1 MNEQTAHER
10 QSGLGGWDGWYNRD
24 LEIGK
29 ERTVYPL
36 SRAMRTTVENEGP
49 SAEPVENSLKM

>member
-1 MNEQTAHER
+1 MNEQHMVC
-10 QSGLGGWDGWYNRD
+10 QGWADADGII
-24 LEIGK
+24 EIGEGT

>member
-1 MNEQTAHER
+1 MNVRSDFRWADR
-10 QSGLGGWDGWYNRD
+10 
-24 LEIGK
+24 EIGE

-36 SRAMRTTVENEGP
+36 SRAVRTTVENEGP

>member
-1 MNEQTAHER
+1 MNEPTPPPHTHHIHEC
-10 QSGLGGWDGWYNRD
+10 QGWYDR
-24 LEIGK
+24 EIGE

-36 SRAMRTTVENEGP
+36 SRAVRTTVENEGP